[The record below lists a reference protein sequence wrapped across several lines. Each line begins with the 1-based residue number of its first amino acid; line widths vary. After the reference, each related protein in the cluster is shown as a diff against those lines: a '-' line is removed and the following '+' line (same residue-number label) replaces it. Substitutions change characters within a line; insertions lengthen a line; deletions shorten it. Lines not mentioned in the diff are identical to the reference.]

1 MASSIVVDLVDVPP
15 RLARG
20 EFLVPT
26 VRVRNDGS
34 EPTTVNARLNLLEG
48 DLLVRC
54 TTPDDDRIQLQ
65 GRVTIDSFPRE
76 VELAPG
82 ERLQAGIF
90 LTYTSNGFAFETPG
104 PYRLSTEYDPGGR
117 RGPIESDAVE
127 LQVVEPTSDEG
138 RRLASLTTDDAVGRA
153 IALAGLD
160 DPDPEVTRRLETVA
174 DGFPDRREGAIAR
187 LTLAVAD
194 DDQAVDVVGDLL
206 GRWEPMTVARWIT
219 ALSVPATDS
228 DPLVAAF
235 LSSLEAD
242 STDRRGVEPARRTVR
257 GEPVD

>member
-1 MASSIVVDLVDVPP
+1 MASSIVVDLVDVPA

-34 EPTTVNARLNLLEG
+34 EPTAVSARLNLLEG

-82 ERLQAGIF
+82 ERLEAGVF
-90 LTYTSNGFAFETPG
+90 LAYTSNGFVFETPG
-104 PYRLSTEYDPGGR
+104 PYRLVAEYDPGGR
-117 RGPIESDAVE
+117 RDPIESDPVE
-127 LQVVEPTSDEG
+127 LQVVEPTSDER

-174 DGFPDRREGAIAR
+174 DEFADRREGAIAR
-187 LTLAVAD
+187 LTLAATD
-194 DDQAVDVVGDLL
+194 DDRAVDVVGGLL
-206 GRWEPMTVARWIT
+206 GQWEPTTVARWIS
-219 ALSVPATDS
+219 ALSAPATDS
-228 DPLVAAF
+228 DPIVAAF

-242 STDRRGVEPARRTVR
+242 SAGRSDAEPARRVVR
-257 GEPVD
+257 GEPLD